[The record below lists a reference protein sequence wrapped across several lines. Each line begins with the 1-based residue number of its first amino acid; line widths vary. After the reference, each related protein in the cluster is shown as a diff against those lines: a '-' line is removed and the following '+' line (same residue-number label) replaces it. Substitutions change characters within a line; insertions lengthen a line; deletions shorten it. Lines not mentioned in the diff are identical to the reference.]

1 MSWNDFFQFMI
12 AISNVLLVI
21 KAFSGTNDKKK

>member
-1 MSWNDFFQFMI
+1 MSWNDFFQFVL

-21 KAFSGTNDKKK
+21 KAFSGENGKKK